1 LKIIVV
7 NTPQLAK
14 DWIEMP
20 LPLYAQDKEYI
31 RPLDKDVQE
40 VFDPAKNKLHSNG
53 LCERWLLQNTNGKYI
68 GRIAVFINK
77 KYRQPQATGGFGFFE
92 CENNQEA
99 ANFMLSEAVNWFKK
113 NDMLAMD
120 GPINFGERD
129 RWWGCLLSGFTQ
141 PLYCMNYNLP
151 YYASLLENFG
161 CQILFNQLCF
171 GMTEADNLS
180 ERVEKYGQYY
190 LNHPDFE
197 VRSIEKKYLDR
208 YAKDFCTVYNA
219 SFAKH
224 GEGKNMDIRV
234 AQKMFASMKPVID
247 ENICVFV
254 YHKKEPI
261 AAWLSLPDLNQYFKH
276 CQGKFGLIEKLGF
289 LWRKKTQASKKFIGL
304 VYGVHPDW
312 QGKGVDA
319 AMMLHV
325 QGYAIRTK
333 QYNSFEMQWIGD
345 FNPKM
350 INLAKNLQAKE
361 VRRLATFRYLF
372 NREQEFVR
380 MGKV

>member
-1 LKIIVV
+1 MKIILV
-7 NTPQLAK
+7 NTAQLATE
-14 DWIEMP
+14 WLEMP
-20 LPLYAQDKEYI
+20 LRLYANDAQYV

-40 VFDPAKNKLHSNG
+40 VFDPAKNKLHTSG
-53 LCERWLLQNTNGKYI
+53 LCERWLLQSNNGIYI

-77 KYRQPQATGGFGFFE
+77 KYRQPQPTGGFGFFE

-99 ANFMLSEAVNWFKK
+99 ANFLLSAAVEWCKQNG
-113 NDMLAMD
+113 MQAMD

-151 YYASLLENFG
+151 YYAKLFENFG
-161 CQILFNQLCF
+161 CKILFNQLCF
-171 GMTEADNLS
+171 GMQQADELS
-180 ERVEKYGQYY
+180 ERIEKYGNYY
-190 LNHPDFE
+190 LEHPDFA
-197 VRSIEKKYLDR
+197 VRSIEKNKLDN
-208 YAKDFCTVYNA
+208 YAQDFCTVYNA
-219 SFAKH
+219 SFAQH
-224 GEGKNMDIRV
+224 GEGKTMDVRV
-234 AQKMFASMKPVID
+234 AQKMFAGMKPVID

-254 YHKKEPI
+254 YHKNEPI

-276 CQGKFGLIEKLGF
+276 CNGKFGLLQKLGF
-289 LWRKKTQASKKFIGL
+289 LWRKKMQPSKKFIGL

-325 QGYAIRTK
+325 RSYAIRTK

-350 INLAKNLQAKE
+350 INLAKNLQAQE

-372 NREQEFVR
+372 DKEKEFVR